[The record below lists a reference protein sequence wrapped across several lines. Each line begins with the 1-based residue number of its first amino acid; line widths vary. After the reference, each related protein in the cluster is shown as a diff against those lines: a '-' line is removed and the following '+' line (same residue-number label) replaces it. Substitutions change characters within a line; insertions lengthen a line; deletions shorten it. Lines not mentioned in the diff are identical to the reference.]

1 MKNILYQESIVEN
14 KHLFHIMKITALI
27 LFIFV
32 GTTFAT
38 ETYSQTMKVTV
49 VADKISTDKVI
60 HEIEKQTD
68 YLFVYKVNEVNLKR
82 TVQVNAENKS
92 VAEVLN
98 KVFEG
103 TDIYYAMEGK
113 NIMLMSKAK
122 AGVTAQQTNKV
133 TGVVKDKAGIPI
145 IGATIIE
152 KGTANG
158 TVSDIDGNFSLQL
171 NSQGT
176 IIISYI
182 GYITQ
187 EINVDKNQELVIV
200 LEEDTETLDEVV
212 VVGYGAIQKRSVSTA
227 ISTVKGGKISDMPTS
242 NISQSLVGMSSGIT
256 LQQISG
262 EPGAA
267 PAIRVRGS
275 GSINSGNDPL
285 FVIDGYP
292 TTDAELFNNINPA
305 DIADI
310 QILKDAASS
319 AIYGSKA
326 GNGVIIVT
334 TKQGQTGK
342 AKVSFSTQV
351 GWSEAQ
357 NYVDVLEANDY
368 MDMIIEARTNNGTIQ
383 DFPQLVQMRESG
395 NYTNTNWQD
404 AIFRNALNYRGNT
417 TITGGTET
425 LKYNFSANYQNE
437 DGILLNSYY
446 RRTGIKGG
454 FEANLSKKV
463 KLGVNLNTTY
473 SKKRIQQPTGGNTE
487 DVTGVIAQALSM
499 PPILPVYQ
507 PNGDYTQIAQ
517 HYAGLGLNNQLRN
530 PVANLMENRND
541 AWSIRTMSNAYLE
554 VKPIKGLTLR
564 SSINFTTNSAKK
576 DYYQSAYLLG
586 KKYTGNKS
594 TPDLTS
600 IDGYRMSG
608 FGYNTYWSTTATYD
622 VMFNEKHHLNA
633 MIGYDFEYNSDFDVQ
648 QDDRTDS
655 DNPIA
660 YNNTSIT
667 NVNGATLWTGA
678 SNYYVFDAMFARV
691 VYDYNYKY
699 VFSGSVRRDRSSK
712 FGPDKRAGWFY
723 SGSLAW
729 NLTEEEFMKNIGW
742 LNIAKLRASYGVTGN
757 DQIGN
762 DYAWISS
769 ISSDQNVVFGNT
781 AISTY
786 YPSGYSNRQLGWE
799 KNKQIDLGFD
809 IGIFNALNVVVD
821 FYKRTSDI
829 VMPANIPNFNGISGS
844 VYMNAGQIE
853 NKGIEIQ
860 VSATPFKGEFS
871 WETTL
876 SWSKNNNK
884 ILSLANN
891 QNQLANAKAGTKWS
905 NVIRNYVG
913 RPMGDMYMLKVIGTF
928 NTEEDLA
935 KYATNGTQGIGDLIF
950 EDYKKDG
957 TIDVNDYQ
965 LVGNYQP
972 DFTFGWNNTFKYKDL
987 DLAITIDGQCG
998 GNVIYAAARAFSLN
1012 RYDDN
1017 VLAES
1022 GLGRWISP
1030 TNTGNGTSHKAGTN
1044 NLGSNIGPS
1053 TRYLYDADF
1062 LRIRNISL
1070 GYTLPKKFCKTIGI
1084 EGLRISANV
1093 QNLWTFDKYPGY
1105 SVEANY
1111 EGNSA
1116 TNNGVDFGG
1125 YPISRTFTFGLNFNF

>member
-1 MKNILYQESIVEN
+1 
-14 KHLFHIMKITALI
+14 
-27 LFIFV
+27 
-32 GTTFAT
+32 
-38 ETYSQTMKVTV
+38 
-49 VADKISTDKVI
+49 
-60 HEIEKQTD
+60 
-68 YLFVYKVNEVNLKR
+68 
-82 TVQVNAENKS
+82 
-92 VAEVLN
+92 
-98 KVFEG
+98 
-103 TDIYYAMEGK
+103 
-113 NIMLMSKAK
+113 MSKAK
-122 AGVTAQQTNKV
+122 AGDVAQQTNKV
-133 TGVVKDKAGIPI
+133 TGIVKDKDGIPI

-152 KGTANG
+152 KGTVNG
-158 TVSDIDGNFSLQL
+158 TVSDLNGNFSLQL

-187 EINVDKNQELVIV
+187 EIKVDRSNELVIV

-305 DIADI
+305 DISDI

-395 NYTNTNWQD
+395 NYVNTNWQD

-454 FEANLSKKV
+454 FEANLSQKV

-541 AWSIRTMSNAYLE
+541 TWSIRTMSNAYLE

-594 TPDLTS
+594 IPDLTS

-667 NVNGATLWTGA
+667 NVNGAALWTGS
-678 SNYYVFDAMFARV
+678 SNYSNYVFDAMFARL

-699 VFSGSVRRDRSSK
+699 IFSGSVRRDRSSK

-729 NLTEEEFMKNIGW
+729 NLTEEEFMKNISW

-762 DYAWISS
+762 NYAWISS

-860 VSATPFKGEFS
+860 ISATPFKGEFS

-891 QNQLANAKAGTKWS
+891 QNQLANAKAGTKWG

-928 NTEEDLA
+928 NTEEDLT

-972 DFTFGWNNTFKYKDL
+972 DFTFGWTNTFKYKDL
-987 DLAITIDGQCG
+987 DLAVTIDGQCG

-1012 RYDDN
+1012 RYDIMY
-1017 VLAES
+1017 
-1022 GLGRWISP
+1022 WQSP
-1030 TNTGNGTSHKAGTN
+1030 GWDVGYHQLIPETVHHTRPVQTTWAATSALPQDTFMTRT
-1044 NLGSNIGPS
+1044 SCVSAIYPS
-1053 TRYLYDADF
+1053 DIHYR
-1062 LRIRNISL
+1062 RS
-1070 GYTLPKKFCKTIGI
+1070 
-1084 EGLRISANV
+1084 
-1093 QNLWTFDKYPGY
+1093 
-1105 SVEANY
+1105 SVKQ
-1111 EGNSA
+1111 
-1116 TNNGVDFGG
+1116 
-1125 YPISRTFTFGLNFNF
+1125 

>member
-667 NVNGATLWTGA
+667 NINGATLWTGS
-678 SNYYVFDAMFARV
+678 SNYSNYVFDAMFARV
-691 VYDYNYKY
+691 VYDYKY

-729 NLTEEEFMKNIGW
+729 NLTEEEFMKNISW

>member
-554 VKPIKGLTLR
+554 VKPI
-564 SSINFTTNSAKK
+564 
-576 DYYQSAYLLG
+576 
-586 KKYTGNKS
+586 
-594 TPDLTS
+594 
-600 IDGYRMSG
+600 
-608 FGYNTYWSTTATYD
+608 
-622 VMFNEKHHLNA
+622 
-633 MIGYDFEYNSDFDVQ
+633 
-648 QDDRTDS
+648 
-655 DNPIA
+655 
-660 YNNTSIT
+660 
-667 NVNGATLWTGA
+667 
-678 SNYYVFDAMFARV
+678 
-691 VYDYNYKY
+691 
-699 VFSGSVRRDRSSK
+699 RD
-712 FGPDKRAGWFY
+712 
-723 SGSLAW
+723 
-729 NLTEEEFMKNIGW
+729 
-742 LNIAKLRASYGVTGN
+742 
-757 DQIGN
+757 
-762 DYAWISS
+762 
-769 ISSDQNVVFGNT
+769 
-781 AISTY
+781 
-786 YPSGYSNRQLGWE
+786 
-799 KNKQIDLGFD
+799 
-809 IGIFNALNVVVD
+809 
-821 FYKRTSDI
+821 
-829 VMPANIPNFNGISGS
+829 
-844 VYMNAGQIE
+844 
-853 NKGIEIQ
+853 
-860 VSATPFKGEFS
+860 
-871 WETTL
+871 
-876 SWSKNNNK
+876 
-884 ILSLANN
+884 
-891 QNQLANAKAGTKWS
+891 
-905 NVIRNYVG
+905 
-913 RPMGDMYMLKVIGTF
+913 
-928 NTEEDLA
+928 
-935 KYATNGTQGIGDLIF
+935 
-950 EDYKKDG
+950 
-957 TIDVNDYQ
+957 
-965 LVGNYQP
+965 
-972 DFTFGWNNTFKYKDL
+972 
-987 DLAITIDGQCG
+987 
-998 GNVIYAAARAFSLN
+998 
-1012 RYDDN
+1012 
-1017 VLAES
+1017 
-1022 GLGRWISP
+1022 
-1030 TNTGNGTSHKAGTN
+1030 
-1044 NLGSNIGPS
+1044 
-1053 TRYLYDADF
+1053 
-1062 LRIRNISL
+1062 
-1070 GYTLPKKFCKTIGI
+1070 
-1084 EGLRISANV
+1084 
-1093 QNLWTFDKYPGY
+1093 
-1105 SVEANY
+1105 
-1111 EGNSA
+1111 
-1116 TNNGVDFGG
+1116 
-1125 YPISRTFTFGLNFNF
+1125 

>member
-1 MKNILYQESIVEN
+1 
-14 KHLFHIMKITALI
+14 MKITALI

-554 VKPIKGLTLR
+554 VSLLR
-564 SSINFTTNSAKK
+564 
-576 DYYQSAYLLG
+576 D
-586 KKYTGNKS
+586 
-594 TPDLTS
+594 
-600 IDGYRMSG
+600 
-608 FGYNTYWSTTATYD
+608 
-622 VMFNEKHHLNA
+622 
-633 MIGYDFEYNSDFDVQ
+633 
-648 QDDRTDS
+648 
-655 DNPIA
+655 
-660 YNNTSIT
+660 
-667 NVNGATLWTGA
+667 
-678 SNYYVFDAMFARV
+678 
-691 VYDYNYKY
+691 
-699 VFSGSVRRDRSSK
+699 
-712 FGPDKRAGWFY
+712 
-723 SGSLAW
+723 
-729 NLTEEEFMKNIGW
+729 
-742 LNIAKLRASYGVTGN
+742 
-757 DQIGN
+757 
-762 DYAWISS
+762 
-769 ISSDQNVVFGNT
+769 
-781 AISTY
+781 
-786 YPSGYSNRQLGWE
+786 
-799 KNKQIDLGFD
+799 
-809 IGIFNALNVVVD
+809 
-821 FYKRTSDI
+821 
-829 VMPANIPNFNGISGS
+829 
-844 VYMNAGQIE
+844 
-853 NKGIEIQ
+853 
-860 VSATPFKGEFS
+860 
-871 WETTL
+871 
-876 SWSKNNNK
+876 
-884 ILSLANN
+884 
-891 QNQLANAKAGTKWS
+891 
-905 NVIRNYVG
+905 
-913 RPMGDMYMLKVIGTF
+913 
-928 NTEEDLA
+928 
-935 KYATNGTQGIGDLIF
+935 
-950 EDYKKDG
+950 
-957 TIDVNDYQ
+957 
-965 LVGNYQP
+965 
-972 DFTFGWNNTFKYKDL
+972 
-987 DLAITIDGQCG
+987 
-998 GNVIYAAARAFSLN
+998 
-1012 RYDDN
+1012 
-1017 VLAES
+1017 
-1022 GLGRWISP
+1022 
-1030 TNTGNGTSHKAGTN
+1030 
-1044 NLGSNIGPS
+1044 
-1053 TRYLYDADF
+1053 
-1062 LRIRNISL
+1062 
-1070 GYTLPKKFCKTIGI
+1070 
-1084 EGLRISANV
+1084 
-1093 QNLWTFDKYPGY
+1093 
-1105 SVEANY
+1105 
-1111 EGNSA
+1111 
-1116 TNNGVDFGG
+1116 
-1125 YPISRTFTFGLNFNF
+1125 

>member
-530 PVANLMENRND
+530 PVAN
-541 AWSIRTMSNAYLE
+541 
-554 VKPIKGLTLR
+554 
-564 SSINFTTNSAKK
+564 
-576 DYYQSAYLLG
+576 
-586 KKYTGNKS
+586 
-594 TPDLTS
+594 
-600 IDGYRMSG
+600 
-608 FGYNTYWSTTATYD
+608 
-622 VMFNEKHHLNA
+622 
-633 MIGYDFEYNSDFDVQ
+633 
-648 QDDRTDS
+648 
-655 DNPIA
+655 
-660 YNNTSIT
+660 
-667 NVNGATLWTGA
+667 
-678 SNYYVFDAMFARV
+678 
-691 VYDYNYKY
+691 
-699 VFSGSVRRDRSSK
+699 
-712 FGPDKRAGWFY
+712 
-723 SGSLAW
+723 
-729 NLTEEEFMKNIGW
+729 
-742 LNIAKLRASYGVTGN
+742 
-757 DQIGN
+757 
-762 DYAWISS
+762 
-769 ISSDQNVVFGNT
+769 
-781 AISTY
+781 
-786 YPSGYSNRQLGWE
+786 
-799 KNKQIDLGFD
+799 
-809 IGIFNALNVVVD
+809 
-821 FYKRTSDI
+821 
-829 VMPANIPNFNGISGS
+829 
-844 VYMNAGQIE
+844 
-853 NKGIEIQ
+853 
-860 VSATPFKGEFS
+860 
-871 WETTL
+871 
-876 SWSKNNNK
+876 
-884 ILSLANN
+884 
-891 QNQLANAKAGTKWS
+891 
-905 NVIRNYVG
+905 
-913 RPMGDMYMLKVIGTF
+913 
-928 NTEEDLA
+928 
-935 KYATNGTQGIGDLIF
+935 
-950 EDYKKDG
+950 
-957 TIDVNDYQ
+957 
-965 LVGNYQP
+965 
-972 DFTFGWNNTFKYKDL
+972 
-987 DLAITIDGQCG
+987 
-998 GNVIYAAARAFSLN
+998 
-1012 RYDDN
+1012 
-1017 VLAES
+1017 
-1022 GLGRWISP
+1022 
-1030 TNTGNGTSHKAGTN
+1030 
-1044 NLGSNIGPS
+1044 GPS
-1053 TRYLYDADF
+1053 AQCPMLI
-1062 LRIRNISL
+1062 L
-1070 GYTLPKKFCKTIGI
+1070 K
-1084 EGLRISANV
+1084 
-1093 QNLWTFDKYPGY
+1093 
-1105 SVEANY
+1105 
-1111 EGNSA
+1111 
-1116 TNNGVDFGG
+1116 
-1125 YPISRTFTFGLNFNF
+1125 

>member
-594 TPDLTS
+594 TPALMAIVCPVSAITPIGLLRQLT
-600 IDGYRMSG
+600 MSC
-608 FGYNTYWSTTATYD
+608 ST
-622 VMFNEKHHLNA
+622 K
-633 MIGYDFEYNSDFDVQ
+633 
-648 QDDRTDS
+648 
-655 DNPIA
+655 
-660 YNNTSIT
+660 SIT
-667 NVNGATLWTGA
+667 
-678 SNYYVFDAMFARV
+678 
-691 VYDYNYKY
+691 
-699 VFSGSVRRDRSSK
+699 
-712 FGPDKRAGWFY
+712 
-723 SGSLAW
+723 
-729 NLTEEEFMKNIGW
+729 
-742 LNIAKLRASYGVTGN
+742 
-757 DQIGN
+757 
-762 DYAWISS
+762 
-769 ISSDQNVVFGNT
+769 
-781 AISTY
+781 
-786 YPSGYSNRQLGWE
+786 
-799 KNKQIDLGFD
+799 
-809 IGIFNALNVVVD
+809 
-821 FYKRTSDI
+821 
-829 VMPANIPNFNGISGS
+829 
-844 VYMNAGQIE
+844 
-853 NKGIEIQ
+853 
-860 VSATPFKGEFS
+860 
-871 WETTL
+871 
-876 SWSKNNNK
+876 
-884 ILSLANN
+884 
-891 QNQLANAKAGTKWS
+891 
-905 NVIRNYVG
+905 
-913 RPMGDMYMLKVIGTF
+913 
-928 NTEEDLA
+928 
-935 KYATNGTQGIGDLIF
+935 
-950 EDYKKDG
+950 
-957 TIDVNDYQ
+957 
-965 LVGNYQP
+965 
-972 DFTFGWNNTFKYKDL
+972 
-987 DLAITIDGQCG
+987 
-998 GNVIYAAARAFSLN
+998 
-1012 RYDDN
+1012 
-1017 VLAES
+1017 
-1022 GLGRWISP
+1022 
-1030 TNTGNGTSHKAGTN
+1030 
-1044 NLGSNIGPS
+1044 
-1053 TRYLYDADF
+1053 
-1062 LRIRNISL
+1062 
-1070 GYTLPKKFCKTIGI
+1070 
-1084 EGLRISANV
+1084 
-1093 QNLWTFDKYPGY
+1093 
-1105 SVEANY
+1105 
-1111 EGNSA
+1111 
-1116 TNNGVDFGG
+1116 
-1125 YPISRTFTFGLNFNF
+1125 

>member
-1 MKNILYQESIVEN
+1 MKTKLIRITLCSLSLLPILGQAEMKNYLPTEITTEMYPQDIHQSEIIEVKGVILDQ
-14 KHLFHIMKITALI
+14 T
-27 LFIFV
+27 
-32 GTTFAT
+32 GTP
-38 ETYSQTMKVTV
+38 V
-49 VADKISTDKVI
+49 
-60 HEIEKQTD
+60 
-68 YLFVYKVNEVNLKR
+68 
-82 TVQVNAENKS
+82 
-92 VAEVLN
+92 
-98 KVFEG
+98 
-103 TDIYYAMEGK
+103 
-113 NIMLMSKAK
+113 
-122 AGVTAQQTNKV
+122 
-133 TGVVKDKAGIPI
+133 
-145 IGATIIE
+145 IGATVVE
-152 KGTANG
+152 KGNTSNG
-158 TVSDIDGNFSLQL
+158 TVTDINGNFILKIASK
-171 NSQGT
+171 GT
-176 IIISYI
+176 LVVSYI
-182 GYITQ
+182 GYTTQ
-187 EINVDKNQELVIV
+187 EITVDGKTTFNIV
-200 LEEDTETLDEVV
+200 LEEDTNALEEVV
-212 VVGYGAIQKRSVSTA
+212 VVGYGAIQKRSVSTS

-242 NISQSLVGMSSGIT
+242 NISQSLVGMSSGIS
-256 LQQISG
+256 LQQVSG

-267 PAIRVRGS
+267 PAIRIRGA

-292 TTDAELFNNINPA
+292 TTDADLFNNINPS

-334 TKQGQTGK
+334 TKQGQSGK
-342 AKVSFSTQV
+342 AKVNFSTQV

-357 NYVDVLEANDY
+357 NYVDVLEADDY
-368 MDMIIEARTNNGTIQ
+368 LDMIIEARTNNGTI
-383 DFPQLVQMRESG
+383 DEYPQLLEMRESG
-395 NYTNTNWQD
+395 NYVNTNWQD
-404 AIFRNALNYRGNT
+404 AIFRNALNYRGT
-417 TITGGTET
+417 LTVTGGTEN
-425 LKYNFSANYQNE
+425 LKYNFSTNYQNE

-463 KLGVNLNTTY
+463 KLGASFNTTY
-473 SKKRIQQPTGGNTE
+473 SKKRAQQPTGGNTE
-487 DVTGVIAQALSM
+487 DVTGVIAQALTM

-507 PNGDYTQIAQ
+507 ANGDYTQIAQ
-517 HYAGLGLNNQLRN
+517 YYSDLGLNNQLRN
-530 PVANLMENRND
+530 PVANLLENRND
-541 AWSIRTMSNAYLE
+541 TWAIRTMANAFLE

-564 SSINFTTNSAKK
+564 TSVNFTTNSAKQ

-586 KKYTGNKS
+586 GSYTGNKS

-600 IDGYRMSG
+600 IDGYRLSG

-622 VMFNEKHHLNA
+622 ITFNEKHHLNA
-633 MIGYDFEYNSDFDVQ
+633 MLGYDFEYNSDFEVQ

-660 YNNTSIT
+660 YTNTSIT
-667 NVNGATLWTGA
+667 NVNGANLWTGS
-678 SNYYVFDAMFARV
+678 SNYSNYVFDAMFARLI
-691 VYDYNYKY
+691 YDYNYKY

-712 FGPDKRAGWFY
+712 FGPAKRAGWFY

-729 NLTEEEFMKNIGW
+729 NITEEEFMKGIDW
-742 LNIAKLRASYGVTGN
+742 LNIAKIRASYGITGN

-769 ISSDQNVVFGNT
+769 ISSDQNVVFGTT
-781 AISTY
+781 AIPTY

-809 IGIFNALNVVVD
+809 FRIFNFLNVVID
-821 FYKRTSDI
+821 LYKRTSDI

-844 VYMNAGQIE
+844 VYMNSGQIE

-860 VSATPFKGEFS
+860 VSANVTKKDFS
-871 WETTL
+871 WDTTL

-891 QNQLANAKAGTKWS
+891 QTQLANEKAGTKWG

-935 KYATNGTQGIGDLIF
+935 NYATNGTQDIGDLIF
-950 EDYKKDG
+950 EDYNKDG
-957 TIDVNDYQ
+957 KIDVNDYQ

-972 DFTFGWNNTFKYKDL
+972 DFTFGWNNTFTYKNIDL
-987 DLAITIDGQCG
+987 GITLDGQVG

-1017 VLAES
+1017 VLKES
-1022 GLGRWISP
+1022 GLGRWKSP
-1030 TNTGNGTSHKAGTN
+1030 TETGNGLSHKAGTN

-1070 GYTLPKKFCKTIGI
+1070 GYTLPKKFCKTMGI
-1084 EGLRISANV
+1084 EGLRISANI
-1093 QNLWTFDKYPGY
+1093 QNLWTIDKYPGY